1 MQLNKLNNI
10 IFIKKPESN
19 IIEEAFIILKD
30 NVKINDFCNNNINTF
45 KLDQI
50 DIQKEAENIINKEI
64 QEQNIEYEKFKL
76 KKLEK
81 KNRRL
86 KLINFLIILF
96 AIIFIKIF

>member
-10 IFIKKPESN
+10 IFIKRPESN

-30 NVKINDFCNNNINTF
+30 NVKINDFSCNNINTF

-50 DIQKEAENIINKEI
+50 DIQKEAENIINREI
-64 QEQNIEYEKFKL
+64 QEQTIEYEKFKF

-86 KLINFLIILF
+86 VLINFLTIIL

>member
-10 IFIKKPESN
+10 IFIKKPQSN
-19 IIEEAFIILKD
+19 IIDEAFIILKD
-30 NVKINDFCNNNINTF
+30 NVKINDFSFNNINTF

-64 QEQNIEYEKFKL
+64 QEKNIEYEKFKL

-81 KNRRL
+81 KNKRL
-86 KLINFLIILF
+86 KLLNLLIIIL
-96 AIIFIKIF
+96 AVIFIKIF